1 MFFLDKK
8 KKSIII
14 TDETKGGFDM
24 ETNEY
29 SAELLT
35 IQHLWEN
42 QSNLT
47 TELKNLRYASR
58 KLEKYPV
65 NKEISM
71 LRKRISKLDYLEE
84 VELKEEAKEALQELI
99 EHYRYNQVVISYLD
113 YFEMVHMTKELLE
126 IVMRKLQEIPHEHEY
141 WLVNP
146 TAKKR
151 KQQFICPFCG
161 KELEAPVE
169 EMKQEIYEGEMG
181 QKLYQKKYMKRQ
193 RQERTKS

>member
-1 MFFLDKK
+1 
-8 KKSIII
+8 
-14 TDETKGGFDM
+14 M

-29 SAELLT
+29 STELLT
-35 IQHLWEN
+35 IQNLWEN

-65 NKEISM
+65 NKEISI

-84 VELKEEAKEALQELI
+84 VELKEEVEEVLQDLI
-99 EHYRYNQVVISYLD
+99 EQNRYDYVVVSYLD
-113 YFEMVHMTKELLE
+113 HFEMVHMTKELLE
-126 IVMRKLQEIPHEHEY
+126 IVTRKLQEIPHEHEY
-141 WLVNP
+141 WLINP
-146 TAKKR
+146 TAKKS

-169 EMKQEIYEGEMG
+169 ETEQGIYKGEMG
-181 QKLYQKKYMKRQ
+181 QKLYQKQYMEMR